1 MTRHSRDIPDYVL
14 DNLDHLK
21 QEREK
26 HSLTVG
32 RVAEA
37 LGVNTVT
44 FYRYEN
50 GEAMPERR
58 IYNRMARLFG
68 WEVWKND

>member
-1 MTRHSRDIPDYVL
+1 MTDYIPAHVAENLSR
-14 DNLDHLK
+14 LK

-26 HSLTVG
+26 HSLTAG

-37 LGVNTVT
+37 LGVNTDT
-44 FYRYEN
+44 LLKYEN
-50 GEAMPERR
+50 EGAMPERR
-58 IYNRMARLFG
+58 IYNRMARLFS

>member
-14 DNLDHLK
+14 DNLDKLK

-50 GEAMPERR
+50 DGAMPERR

-68 WEVWKND
+68 WEVWKS